1 MNMIQTTLGEIKP
14 NMLGR
19 TNVHEHIII
28 NGASN
33 NKIPADFIH
42 TEVAKIA
49 AEVQLWKAAGGG
61 VLIDSSPIGVGRDI
75 NKLAQVSQLSGV
87 PIIASTGFHKLSYY
101 PLNHWLYKLR
111 SEELAE
117 IISDEYTRGIILDD
131 AHPHNSK
138 RSIIKANM
146 LKIGIDSSGITPTI
160 DKLFTAVADVMN
172 QLGLVCMIHTEA
184 GVPFNDVIGWLEN
197 HSVHPKNIMFC
208 HMGKSLD
215 RDLHLSLA
223 RKGYYLEYDEIIRPA
238 PSLEELSTVIL
249 ELFDQ
254 GYGNKVLFAGDFA
267 RRSYW
272 KCLGGQPGLK
282 FLISGLNKDLEKKG
296 FTKEM
301 IEKIWIDNPH
311 DWLSKP

>member
-1 MNMIQTTLGEIKP
+1 MNMIQTTLGAIEP

-28 NGASN
+28 NGAN
-33 NKIPADFIH
+33 NKKIPADFIH
-42 TEVAKIA
+42 VEVAKIA

-75 NKLAQVSQLSGV
+75 NKLVQVSQLSSV
-87 PIIASTGFHKLSYY
+87 PIIVSTGFHKLTYY
-101 PLNHWLYKLR
+101 PSSHWLYE
-111 SEELAE
+111 STSGELAK
-117 IISDEYTRGIILDD
+117 IISDEILKGVLLDD

-138 RSIIKANM
+138 KSIIKAGM

-160 DKLFTAVADVMN
+160 DKLFTAIADTIN

-184 GVPFNDVIGWLEN
+184 GVPFNDVIDWIERHAVRPEKIL
-197 HSVHPKNIMFC
+197 SC
-208 HMGKSLD
+208 QMGKSLD

-223 RKGYYLEYDEIIRPA
+223 NNGYYLEYDSIIRHT
-238 PSLEELSTVIL
+238 PSLRDLSEVIL
-249 ELFDQ
+249 ELFDR

-272 KCLGGQPGLK
+272 KCFGGQPGLK
-282 FLISGLNKDLEKKG
+282 FLISGLNKDLIKLGFSEK
-296 FTKEM
+296 M
-301 IEKIWIDNPH
+301 IDKIWVDNPR
-311 DWLSKP
+311 DWLS